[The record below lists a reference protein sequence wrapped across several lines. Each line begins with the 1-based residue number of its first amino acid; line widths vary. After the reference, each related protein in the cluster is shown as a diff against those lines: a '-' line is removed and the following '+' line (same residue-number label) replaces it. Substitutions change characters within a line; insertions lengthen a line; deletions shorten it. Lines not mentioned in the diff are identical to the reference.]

1 MTNAAVSFRS
11 VAPFER
17 RRPSR
22 TVSPGTVC
30 GTLVLTLGTVGGA
43 WLLATRLPAVPD
55 APQPAAVAAK
65 PTARPSRTPA
75 AIAATRFDLALF
87 DPSSVLG
94 SAPVLARSLPLGPGL
109 EPAPSRVAVQEP
121 EAFNEPET
129 SREADALQLPTP
141 AIPPLVRS
149 EPPAEMA
156 AQDVPLPIPRPTSAE
171 LPVRPPFRAPERRL
185 AQAGRTPALT
195 GAPADTRNFLE
206 KFFNLGRP
214 SGPALAYAAPED
226 GLITGAGGL
235 TSNPMPPYDRW
246 TAVYDIA
253 AHTVYMP
260 GGGKLEAHSGLGPWQ
275 DDPGHVHERNRG
287 ATPPHVYEL
296 RPREQLFHGVQA
308 LRLNP
313 LGGGGVFG
321 RTGLLAHTYMLGP
334 NGASNG
340 CVSFR
345 DYDAFLQAYKRGE
358 IKRLA
363 VVARLI

>member
-22 TVSPGTVC
+22 TVSLGTLC
-30 GTLVLTLGTVGGA
+30 GTLLLTLGTVGGA
-43 WLLATRLPAVPD
+43 WLLAARLPAAPD
-55 APQPAAVAAK
+55 APRPTPVAAK
-65 PTARPSRTPA
+65 PAARPNRTPV
-75 AIAATRFDLALF
+75 AATAARFDLALL

-109 EPAPSRVAVQEP
+109 EPAPSRVAAREP
-121 EAFNEPET
+121 EASE
-129 SREADALQLPTP
+129 EADALPLPAP

-149 EPPAEMA
+149 EPPAVMA
-156 AQDVPLPIPRPTSAE
+156 AQDVPLPIPRPASAE
-171 LPVRPPFRAPERRL
+171 PPVPHPPFRAPERRL

-195 GAPADTRNFLE
+195 GAPADTRNFLQ

-226 GLITGAGGL
+226 GLISGAGEL
-235 TSNPMPPYDRW
+235 SSNPMPPYDRW

-358 IKRLA
+358 VKRLA